1 MKALI
6 QRVKHAEVKIDGRV
20 VTGVDKGMLAF
31 IGVEKKDS
39 SADIK
44 KLVRRLLDFRIFP
57 DKTGKMNLSV
67 RDINGGILL
76 VPQFT
81 IVAETNRGNRPSFS
95 LAAEPKCALALF
107 NSLVEQACRE
117 HTKVTS
123 GRFGADMDILLV
135 NDGPATFCLD
145 TLPKCRG

>member
-6 QRVKHAEVKIDGRV
+6 QRVKHAEVEIDGRV
-20 VTGVDKGMLAF
+20 VAGVAKGMLAF

-44 KLVRRLLDFRIFP
+44 KLVRRLLDFRIFA

-95 LAAEPKCALALF
+95 LAAEPKCALELF
-107 NSLVEQACRE
+107 NSLVEQTCRE
-117 HTKVTS
+117 HTKVAS